1 MTKSAD
7 FNNQLI
13 LNLADNIFTAIYD
26 IGYDMSFKL
35 IDANLQWIETVIVK
49 LYKMIASYP

>member
-35 IDANLQWIETVIVK
+35 IDANLQRMSTVTVK
-49 LYKMIASYP
+49 L

>member
-26 IGYDMSFKL
+26 IGYDMSFNL
-35 IDANLQWIETVIVK
+35 IDTNVIQWVITVTSI
-49 LYKMIASYP
+49 M